1 MDCNFFGVSKKI
13 TGYQEKAMVGLAG
26 IIILMILMFFLEIP
40 VGLAMGV
47 VGVGGLWYLVTPE
60 AALNLL
66 GTEIWTTFSQYG
78 LSVIPLFVWMG
89 QICFYSGVNENL
101 YNTAYTWMGRTRGGL
116 AMSTVMACAGF
127 AAICGSNTATAA
139 TMTAVALPE
148 MEKRDYDPQLSS
160 ASIACGSTLGAV
172 IPPSVVLLVYGIYTE
187 QSISKLFW
195 ASAIP
200 GLVLAGLFC
209 LTIYLM
215 CVIKPE
221 IGPAGPAS
229 TLFEKIKSLPGAF
242 EMMFL
247 FVLVMAG
254 LFFGLFTPTEAGAA
268 GAFFSLV
275 MALMRRKLSWEGF
288 VLSIMDSLKVACMI
302 IVIITGAIIFGRFLT
317 LSGLPSEITELASG
331 LPVDP
336 WVIMAIIL
344 LTYGV
349 AGCVMDAL
357 GFLLVSIPI
366 FFPLVVKM
374 GYDPIW
380 FGVTLTAVTTMGA
393 VTPPVGI
400 SAYVVSGM
408 SKTIP
413 LATVFRGIF
422 WFLPAYIAIIVLLLI
437 FPKMVL
443 WLPAYV
449 N

>member
-1 MDCNFFGVSKKI
+1 
-13 TGYQEKAMVGLAG
+13 MVGLAG
-26 IIILMILMFFLEIP
+26 IAILMFLMFVLEIP

-60 AALNLL
+60 AAFSLL
-66 GTEIWTTFSQYG
+66 GTEIWTTFSQYS

-101 YNTAYTWMGRTRGGL
+101 YNTAYTWMGRVRGGL
-116 AMSTVMACAGF
+116 AMSTIMACGGF

-148 MEKRDYDPQLSS
+148 MEKRNYDPQLSS
-160 ASIACGSTLGAV
+160 AAVACGSTLGVV

-200 GLVLAGLFC
+200 GVILTLLFC
-209 LTIYLM
+209 LTVYVM
-215 CVIKPE
+215 CVVKPDA
-221 IGPAGPAS
+221 GPGGPAS
-229 TLFEKIKSLPGAF
+229 TAMEKVKALPGAF
-242 EMMFL
+242 EMIFL

-254 LFFGLFTPTEAGAA
+254 LFFGIFTPTEAGAA
-268 GAFFSLV
+268 GAFFALV
-275 MALMRRKLSWEGF
+275 MALIRKKLTWNSF
-288 VLSIMDSLKVACMI
+288 VMSIMDSLKVACMI

-317 LSGLPSEITELASG
+317 LSGLPTQITEFASS
-331 LPVDP
+331 LPVQP
-336 WVIMAIIL
+336 WVIMLIIL
-344 LTYGV
+344 LVYGV

-366 FFPLVVKM
+366 FFPLVVQM

-380 FGVTLTAVTTMGA
+380 FGVALTAVTTMGA

-413 LATVFRGIF
+413 LATVFRGVL
-422 WFLPAYIAIIVLLLI
+422 WFIPAYVLLI
-437 FPKMVL
+437 FMLLVFPQMTL
-443 WLPAYV
+443 WLPSFV

>member
-1 MDCNFFGVSKKI
+1 MSGLFGI
-13 TGYQEKAMVGLAG
+13 TA
-26 IIILMILMFFLEIP
+26 LMLLMFLLEIP

-47 VGVGGLWYLVTPE
+47 VGVGGIWALVTPE

-116 AMSTVMACAGF
+116 AMSTIMACAGF

-148 MEKRDYDPQLSS
+148 MDKRNYDPQLSS
-160 ASIACGSTLGAV
+160 ASIACGSTLGVV

-195 ASAIP
+195 ASAVP
-200 GLVLAGLFC
+200 GIVLALSFC
-209 LTIYLM
+209 MTIYLL
-215 CVIKPE
+215 CVMRPE
-221 IGPAGPAS
+221 MGPAGPAS
-229 TLFEKIKSLPGAF
+229 SFVDKIRSLPGAA
-242 EMMFL
+242 EMIVL
-247 FVLVMAG
+247 FALVMAG
-254 LFFGLFTPTEAGAA
+254 LFFGIFTPTEAGAA
-268 GAFFSLV
+268 GAFFALV
-275 MALMRRKLSWEGF
+275 MALVRRKLTWLGF
-288 VLSIMDSLKVACMI
+288 VNSLMDSLKVACMI
-302 IVIITGAIIFGRFLT
+302 ILIVTGAVIFGRFLT
-317 LSGLPSEITELASG
+317 LSGLPSQVTELASN
-331 LPVDP
+331 LPVQP
-336 WVIMAIIL
+336 WVIMGIIL
-344 LTYGV
+344 ITYGI
-349 AGCVMDAL
+349 AGCIMDAL

-380 FGVTLTAVTTMGA
+380 FGVTLTVVTTMGA

-422 WFLPAYIAIIVLLLI
+422 WFLPAYVFIIILLMV
-437 FPKMVL
+437 FPKIAV
-443 WLPAYV
+443 WLPRYV

>member
-1 MDCNFFGVSKKI
+1 MS
-13 TGYQEKAMVGLAG
+13 GLVG
-26 IIILMILMFFLEIP
+26 IIILMALMFLMEIP

-60 AALNLL
+60 AAFNLL

-101 YNTAYTWMGRTRGGL
+101 YSTAYTWMGRTRGGL

-148 MEKRDYDPQLSS
+148 MEKRNYDPKLSS
-160 ASIACGSTLGAV
+160 ASIAVGSTLGVV

-195 ASAIP
+195 ASTIP
-200 GLVLAGLFC
+200 GVILTVLFC

-215 CVIKPE
+215 CIMKPAA
-221 IGPAGPAS
+221 GPGGPAS
-229 TLFEKIKSLPGAF
+229 SFIDKIKSLPGAL
-242 EMMFL
+242 EMVFL
-247 FVLVMAG
+247 FILVMAG

-268 GAFFSLV
+268 GAFFALV
-275 MALMRRKLSWEGF
+275 MALIRKKLSWKGF
-288 VLSIMDSLKVACMI
+288 VLSLMDSLKVACMI
-302 IVIITGAIIFGRFLT
+302 IVIVTGAIIFGRFLT
-317 LSGLPSEITELASG
+317 LSGLPSDITAFASS
-331 LPVDP
+331 LPVKP
-336 WVIMAIIL
+336 WVIMSIIL
-344 LTYGV
+344 ITYGI

-366 FFPLVVKM
+366 FFPLVVGM
-374 GYDPIW
+374 GYDPLW
-380 FGVTLTAVTTMGA
+380 FGVILTMVTTMGA

-400 SAYVVSGM
+400 SGYVVSGM

-413 LATVFRGIF
+413 LATVFKGIL
-422 WFLPAYIAIIVLLLI
+422 WFIPAYVAMIIFLII
-437 FPKMVL
+437 FPQLAL
-443 WLPAYV
+443 WLPSFV

>member
-1 MDCNFFGVSKKI
+1 MSGLFGI
-13 TGYQEKAMVGLAG
+13 TA
-26 IIILMILMFFLEIP
+26 LMLLMFLLEIP

-47 VGVGGLWYLVTPE
+47 VGVGGIWALVTPE

-116 AMSTVMACAGF
+116 AMSTIMACAGF

-148 MEKRDYDPQLSS
+148 MDKRNYDPQLSS
-160 ASIACGSTLGAV
+160 ASIACGSTLGVV

-195 ASAIP
+195 ASAVP
-200 GLVLAGLFC
+200 GIVLALSFC
-209 LTIYLM
+209 MTIYLL
-215 CVIKPE
+215 CVMRPE
-221 IGPAGPAS
+221 MGPAGPAS
-229 TLFEKIKSLPGAF
+229 SFVDKIRSLPGAA
-242 EMMFL
+242 EMIVL
-247 FVLVMAG
+247 FALVMAG
-254 LFFGLFTPTEAGAA
+254 LFFGIFTPTEAGAA
-268 GAFFSLV
+268 GAFFALV
-275 MALMRRKLSWEGF
+275 MALVRRKLTWLGF
-288 VLSIMDSLKVACMI
+288 VNSLMDSLKVACMI
-302 IVIITGAIIFGRFLT
+302 ILIVTGAVIFGRFLT
-317 LSGLPSEITELASG
+317 LSGLPSQVTELASN
-331 LPVDP
+331 LPVQP
-336 WVIMAIIL
+336 WVIMGIIL
-344 LTYGV
+344 ITYGI
-349 AGCVMDAL
+349 AGCIMDAL

-380 FGVTLTAVTTMGA
+380 FGVTLTVVTTMGA

-422 WFLPAYIAIIVLLLI
+422 WFLPAYVFIIILLMV
-437 FPKMVL
+437 FPKIAL
-443 WLPAYV
+443 WLPRYV